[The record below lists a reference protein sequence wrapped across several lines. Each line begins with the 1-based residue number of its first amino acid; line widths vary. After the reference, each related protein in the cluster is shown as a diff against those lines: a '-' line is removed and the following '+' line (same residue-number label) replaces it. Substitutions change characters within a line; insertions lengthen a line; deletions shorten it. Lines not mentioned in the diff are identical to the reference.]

1 MKRLAFILTVMM
13 GCQIVFGQLKVVQN
27 GNVGI
32 GTNNP
37 QQKLQVEGNTYLTG
51 DVGIGTNTPQQK
63 LHVDGNTYLNGNVGI
78 GTNNPLHKLQV
89 NGTTYLNGNV
99 GIGITYPQYQLHI
112 NGEFCMQ
119 YGTYSPLRISLG
131 NSGPGIGSNADKINM
146 WSDRSGF
153 NKVSAQK
160 YDKVSDSTIKEDIQ
174 PFTEGLNI
182 ITQLNTYSYF
192 FKDDSS
198 ENRKREFGLLA
209 QEVEALLP
217 ELVDTSYGLKLLDYD
232 QFIPFLINAIKEQ
245 QIQIEEKRIQIEMLQ
260 QMLILQETD
269 LIQLRDE
276 MMVLRADL
284 DRCCEGE
291 GLYRGDTLINYNDTT
306 TGNNPV
312 LNEPVLY
319 QNIPNPFN
327 TDTRISYY
335 LPATVQTAYL
345 YIYNLNGTQL
355 KSYTLTLRGVQAV
368 TVYASEL
375 PAGMYLYTLVV
386 DNVIID
392 SKRMILTK

>member
-13 GCQIVFGQLKVVQN
+13 GCQMVFGQLKVVQN

-131 NSGPGIGSNADKINM
+131 NSGPGIGSNADRINM

>member
-13 GCQIVFGQLKVVQN
+13 GCQMVFGQLKVVQN

-51 DVGIGTNTPQQK
+51 DVGIGTNAPQQK

-131 NSGPGIGSNADKINM
+131 NSGPGIGSNADRINM

>member
-1 MKRLAFILTVMM
+1 MKRLAFILIVMM
-13 GCQIVFGQLKVVQN
+13 CCQIVFGQLKVVQN

-37 QQKLQVEGNTYLTG
+37 QY
-51 DVGIGTNTPQQK
+51 
-63 LHVDGNTYLNGNVGI
+63 
-78 GTNNPLHKLQV
+78 KLQV
-89 NGTTYLNGNV
+89 NG
-99 GIGITYPQYQLHI
+99 
-112 NGEFCMQ
+112 EFYMK
-119 YGTYSPLRISLG
+119 YGSYYPLRISLG
-131 NSGPGIGSNADKINM
+131 RYGPGIGSNYDRINM
-146 WSDRSGF
+146 WSDYTGF
-153 NKVSAQK
+153 NKVSAQS

-217 ELVDTSYGLKLLDYD
+217 ELVDTSYELRLLDYD

-245 QIQIEEKRIQIEMLQ
+245 QVQMEEKQMQIEMLQ
-260 QMLILQETD
+260 QMLIFQETD

-276 MMVLRADL
+276 VMVLRADL
-284 DRCCEGE
+284 DRCCEGDF
-291 GLYRGDTLINYNDTT
+291 LYRSEILIDSNDTT

-312 LNEPVLY
+312 LNKPVLY

-327 TDTRISYY
+327 TNTQISYY
-335 LPATVQTAYL
+335 LPTTVQTAYL
-345 YIYNLNGTQL
+345 YIYNLNGIQL

>member
-1 MKRLAFILTVMM
+1 MIKIKEMKKFTLILTAMIS
-13 GCQIVFGQLKVVQN
+13 CQIVFGQLKVVQN

-37 QQKLQVEGNTYLTG
+37 QQKLQVEGNTYLIG
-51 DVGIGTNTPQQK
+51 DVGIGTSAPQRK
-63 LHVDGNTYLNGNVGI
+63 LHVHGNGVFITGIHPQNGSVNI
-78 GTNNPLHKLQV
+78 LRILPNNPS
-89 NGTTYLNGNV
+89 T
-99 GIGITYPQYQLHI
+99 
-112 NGEFCMQ
+112 E
-119 YGTYSPLRISLG
+119 
-131 NSGPGIGSNADKINM
+131 IGSSKGLIDFWYTGLKYIKIHAKNVKL
-146 WSDRSGF
+146 S
-153 NKVSAQK
+153 
-160 YDKVSDSTIKEDIQ
+160 SDSTLKEDIQ
-174 PFTEGLNI
+174 PLNEGLSKI
-182 ITQLNTYSYF
+182 MQLNTYSYYY
-192 FKDDSS
+192 KDDTTQ
-198 ENRKREFGLLA
+198 NRKREFGILA
-209 QEVEALLP
+209 QEIESILP
-217 ELVDTSYGLKLLDYD
+217 ELVDTSHELMLVDYN

-245 QIQIEEKRIQIEMLQ
+245 QMQIEMLQ
-260 QMLILQETD
+260 QMLIFQETD

-284 DRCCEGE
+284 DRCCEGKIIP
-291 GLYRGDTLINYNDTT
+291 YRGDTLINYND

>member
-131 NSGPGIGSNADKINM
+131 NSGPGIGSNADRINM

>member
-1 MKRLAFILTVMM
+1 MKKFTLILTAMIS
-13 GCQIVFGQLKVVQN
+13 CQIVFGQLKVVQ
-27 GNVGI
+27 
-32 GTNNP
+32 
-37 QQKLQVEGNTYLTG
+37 
-51 DVGIGTNTPQQK
+51 
-63 LHVDGNTYLNGNVGI
+63 NGNVGI

-119 YGTYSPLRISLG
+119 YGSYSPLRISLG
-131 NSGPGIGSNADKINM
+131 NYGPGIGSNADRINM
-146 WSDRSGF
+146 WSDLTGF
-153 NKVSAQK
+153 NQVYAQS
-160 YDKVSDSTIKEDIQ
+160 YEKVSDSTIKRDIQ

-182 ITQLNTYSYF
+182 VTQLNTYSYF

-245 QIQIEEKRIQIEMLQ
+245 QVQMEEQQMQIEMLQ
-260 QMLILQETD
+260 QMLIFQETD

-284 DRCCEGE
+284 DRCCEGKIIP
-291 GLYRGDTLINYNDTT
+291 YRGDTLINYNDT
-306 TGNNPV
+306 GNNPV
-312 LNEPVLY
+312 LNEPILY

-327 TDTRISYY
+327 TNTQISYY
-335 LPATVQTAYL
+335 LPTTVQTAYL
-345 YIYNLNGTQL
+345 YIYNLNGIQL
-355 KSYTLTLRGVQAV
+355 KSYTLTQRGVQAI